1 MIFLLVVSTLIYYK
15 VFQKRFTGDVD
26 FNQNWAQYKQGFGDL
41 DGDFWLGELS
51 LLRCLC
57 D

>member
-1 MIFLLVVSTLIYYK
+1 MIFLLVVLILTYYK

-26 FNQNWAQYKQGFGDL
+26 FNRNWAQYNQGFGDL

-51 LLRCLC
+51 SLRF
-57 D
+57 